1 MPNPPPLSF
10 QHKKSLILAKL
21 SVPIS
26 EYDDLSPKGSIDIG
40 IRELIDEINATE
52 GCVTTSS
59 CAGRVSVFLEGRR
72 KVEAL
77 EGLGVGGEGGNE
89 GEGNGNVGERGD
101 GKEDEGGLEGERT
114 NAGVGGKGGG
124 GRWLFVSHDPVPTVL
139 ESQGQ
144 SENESES
151 ETQDGSGNG
160 NGSKSS
166 SGKGSW
172 TELLGLQRLEGGD
185 EAVQRE
191 MESVRD
197 GEMRLVHFK
206 FEPMILHV
214 LTASLPQAQ
223 LVLSA
228 ALQAGFRES
237 GALNLTSSTT
247 EPATPMVG
255 IRSMGLSLESVIGFE
270 SAGRE
275 ICMVPE
281 WQLKH
286 LVEVTN
292 QRFVE
297 NGKRIERFRGLLR
310 EMGKCEG
317 KERRGDGGGEWE
329 DKEARRER
337 KRAEGLKRAEELRM
351 GKEVKH
357 DDEMPD
363 LNVLDQNP

>member
-1 MPNPPPLSF
+1 
-10 QHKKSLILAKL
+10 
-21 SVPIS
+21 
-26 EYDDLSPKGSIDIG
+26 
-40 IRELIDEINATE
+40 
-52 GCVTTSS
+52 
-59 CAGRVSVFLEGRR
+59 
-72 KVEAL
+72 
-77 EGLGVGGEGGNE
+77 
-89 GEGNGNVGERGD
+89 
-101 GKEDEGGLEGERT
+101 
-114 NAGVGGKGGG
+114 
-124 GRWLFVSHDPVPTVL
+124 
-139 ESQGQ
+139 
-144 SENESES
+144 
-151 ETQDGSGNG
+151 
-160 NGSKSS
+160 
-166 SGKGSW
+166 
-172 TELLGLQRLEGGD
+172 
-185 EAVQRE
+185 
-191 MESVRD
+191 
-197 GEMRLVHFK
+197 
-206 FEPMILHV
+206 
-214 LTASLPQAQ
+214 
-223 LVLSA
+223 
-228 ALQAGFRES
+228 
-237 GALNLTSSTT
+237 
-247 EPATPMVG
+247 
-255 IRSMGLSLESVIGFE
+255 MGLSLESVIGFE